1 MKKIKILLNYFY
13 KQYPFCTASYIEMA
27 AKKDSDI
34 EVFKVG
40 QIKPSDVD
48 LIFNIEQCPEIIT
61 FPGVKS
67 CYWEIDNHINRGARI
82 DRYNAVDWVF
92 IAQKGYLPLYPKNK
106 TLWLPLACDPE
117 KHKEFKDEPIKYDI
131 GFLGNDTYPIRQD
144 LLNKLNRRYKLLRST
159 SEPGEPYSRLLSQ
172 CRFLF
177 NRSMNNDMNMRVF
190 EALSVGRLFF
200 TDKVEGMDDLFVD
213 GEDYICF
220 KDWDDLREL
229 IDYYLSKPK
238 EAEGIAKHGQEVV
251 RYFHTYKNRLDE
263 VLAACSIKKN
273 G

>member
-1 MKKIKILLNYFY
+1 MSKIKILLNYFY
-13 KQYPFCTASYIEMA
+13 NQYPFCTASYIQMA
-27 AKKDSDI
+27 AEKDPDI

-40 QIKPSDVD
+40 QIRPCDVD
-48 LIFNIEQCPEIIT
+48 LIFNIEQCPNIIT

-67 CYWEIDNHINRGARI
+67 CYWEIDNHINKGRRV

-92 IAQKGYLPLYPKNK
+92 IAQKGYLPLYPEHK
-106 TLWLPLACDPE
+106 TRWLPLACDPE

-177 NRSMNNDMNMRVF
+177 NRSMDDDLNMRFF
-190 EALSVGRLFF
+190 EALSVGRLLFS
-200 TDKVEGMDDLFVD
+200 DVVRGVNDLFVD
-213 GEDYICF
+213 GEDYVNY
-220 KDWDDLREL
+220 KDWDDLKVS
-229 IDYYLSKPK
+229 IDYYLSRPK
-238 EAEGIAKHGQEVV
+238 EAEKIAEHGQEIV
-251 RYFHTYKNRLDE
+251 RYFHTYKHRLDE
-263 VLAACSIKKN
+263 VLAITGVRKN